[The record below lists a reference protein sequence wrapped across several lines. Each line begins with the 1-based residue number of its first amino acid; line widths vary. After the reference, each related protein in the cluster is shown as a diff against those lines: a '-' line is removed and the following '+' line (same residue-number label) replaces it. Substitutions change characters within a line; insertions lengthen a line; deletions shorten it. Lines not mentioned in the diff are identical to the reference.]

1 LLQLPG
7 NSIVADFFRI
17 DVHHHLSP
25 PAYLDALG
33 DEIGPPLKNWSLAKS
48 IEDMDEGEVA
58 TAILSVTQIT
68 MRVDDR
74 EKVRRLARE
83 CNDYSAKIVADH
95 RGRFGMFTA
104 LPVPDIDG
112 CLKEIEYGFDVL
124 KADGVGLY
132 TSYRDKWLGD
142 PAFDPIFAELDR
154 RKAVIYVHP
163 ATPDCC
169 VNLVPGIQDANIEYG
184 TDTTRAIARMIFG
197 GAAQRFPNIRI
208 IWSHAGGTMPFLI
221 YRFLKTANIPANAKF
236 FPQGLIAELKKFYYD
251 TAQAMHPAM
260 LTMLRSIIGL
270 EHTVFG
276 SDYPWGESGKCWDE
290 LKATGV
296 LSEAELSAIEY
307 RTIAPLLP
315 RFKL

>member
-1 LLQLPG
+1 MP
-7 NSIVADFFRI
+7 RI
-17 DVHHHLSP
+17 DTHHHLVAP
-25 PAYLDALG
+25 KYLGPLQEAGIIMKHDADAMNASMAL
-33 DEIGPPLKNWSLAKS
+33 
-48 IEDMDEGEVA
+48 EDMDRGG
-58 TAILSVTQIT
+58 VTLAVNST
-68 MRVDDR
+68 PAPPRAVLENADKGYAWAR
-74 EKVRRLARE
+74 ENNDYLARL
-83 CNDYSAKIVADH
+83 VADH
-95 RGRFGMFTA
+95 PGRFGMFTA
-104 LPVPDIDG
+104 LPMPHVDLA
-112 CLKEIEYGFDVL
+112 LKEIEYGFDVL
-124 KADGVGLY
+124 KADGVYLM
-132 TSYRDKWLGD
+132 TSYLDHWPGDKV
-142 PAFDPIFAELDR
+142 FAPMFEELNR
-154 RKAVIYVHP
+154 RKALIYTHP
-163 ATPDCC
+163 HSPYCCTRPLKEITMPD
-169 VNLVPGIQDANIEYG
+169 AMIEFG
-184 TDTTRAIARMIFG
+184 TDTTRAIANMIFTG
-197 GAAQRFPNIRI
+197 TAQRCSDLKI

>member
-1 LLQLPG
+1 
-7 NSIVADFFRI
+7 
-17 DVHHHLSP
+17 
-25 PAYLDALG
+25 
-33 DEIGPPLKNWSLAKS
+33 
-48 IEDMDEGEVA
+48 MDEGEVA

-83 CNDYSAKIVADH
+83 CNDYSAKLVADH

-104 LPVPDIDG
+104 LPMPDVDG

-221 YRFLKTANIPANAKF
+221 ERFMRTST
-236 FPQGLIAELKKFYYD
+236 FPEWRKKLPGGFLPEAQRFYLRHGAGLERRRALMRAAGDPGLAFRLRHGLPLSRREGACRRAAPIRRLRQLGA
-251 TAQAMHPAM
+251 ARHRPHQPHRHPAAIRDRQAGRCDG
-260 LTMLRSIIGL
+260 TEVVNYGPV
-270 EHTVFG
+270 EFTVIANSF
-276 SDYPWGESGKCWDE
+276 DKRW
-290 LKATGV
+290 
-296 LSEAELSAIEY
+296 SEAIQSLE
-307 RTIAPLLP
+307 TDWIASSL
-315 RFKL
+315 RFSQ